1 MKKRILYATA
11 CCLYLLIVGSTSA
24 QMPDDGFT
32 MRKGELCLVT
42 DYMQSSFTEYWE
54 GKRLRENLNM
64 GKFTSKVIMPMVGYG
79 ITDRLTAFAGVPY
92 IDNSSDA
99 GTMTGKKGWQDL
111 SLELKYLFLNKKGKK
126 IDYKLFGTTGFSFP
140 LTDYPPDFL
149 PYSIGLGTKNIE
161 ARVVGHFVYA
171 EKWFTTVQTGY
182 IFRSN
187 ITVDRQSYYTDTQH
201 NSDEMEIPNVWDGS
215 IRIGYDAPRFRADVH
230 FSWSNCTSGT
240 DMRRNDMPY
249 PGSEMDMGV
258 VGVTGLFWIPKIDGL
273 AIHAGADQVVD
284 GRNVG
289 KAFTWMA
296 GLQYVF
302 TPFNKKAH
310 AK

>member
-1 MKKRILYATA
+1 MKKSTLYAAISCILFSTA
-11 CCLYLLIVGSTSA
+11 ESVWA

-54 GKRLRENLNM
+54 GKRLRENLNL
-64 GKFTSKVIMPMVGYG
+64 GKFTSKVIMPMIGYG

-111 SLELKYLFLNKKGKK
+111 SLELKYLFLKKENNKW
-126 IDYKLFGTTGFSFP
+126 DYKIFGTAGFSFP
-140 LTDYPPDFL
+140 ITDYPPDFL
-149 PYSIGLGTKNIE
+149 PFSIGLGSKNLDTRII
-161 ARVVGHFVYA
+161 GHFVYSD
-171 EKWFTTVQTGY
+171 KWFTTIQTGY

-187 ITVDRQSYYTDTQH
+187 ITVDRQTYYTDAQH
-201 NSDEMEIPNVWDGS
+201 YSDEMAIPNVWDGS
-215 IRIGYDAPRFRADVH
+215 VKLGYDVPRFRADVH
-230 FSWSNCTSGT
+230 YNWFNCTSGT

-249 PGSEMDMGV
+249 PGNEMDMGS
-258 VGVTGLFWIPKIDGL
+258 VGVMGLLWIPKIDGL
-273 AIHAGADQVVD
+273 AIHASADQVIA

-289 KAFTWMA
+289 KSFTWMA

-302 TPFNKKAH
+302 TPFNKKSH